1 MTTMEKITA
10 SLKARD
16 VSDCLLVSYNM
27 DDVQSYQA
35 FILCEEAHKSFMQ
48 LAAAMGYEAPVLK
61 GEKS

>member
-1 MTTMEKITA
+1 
-10 SLKARD
+10 
-16 VSDCLLVSYNM
+16 M